1 MSKSRLDLPHIKL
14 LIAHKIAGGYSQRE
28 IAKELKTSQPTICRM
43 VKRKDVIDSINE
55 IENKLLR
62 QVDETFKKL
71 ENDSEFQAE
80 LQERLLKEIFNFDG
94 LL

>member
-1 MSKSRLDLPHIKL
+1 
-14 LIAHKIAGGYSQRE
+14 
-28 IAKELKTSQPTICRM
+28 M

-80 LQERLLKEIFNFDG
+80 LQERLLKEVFNFEG